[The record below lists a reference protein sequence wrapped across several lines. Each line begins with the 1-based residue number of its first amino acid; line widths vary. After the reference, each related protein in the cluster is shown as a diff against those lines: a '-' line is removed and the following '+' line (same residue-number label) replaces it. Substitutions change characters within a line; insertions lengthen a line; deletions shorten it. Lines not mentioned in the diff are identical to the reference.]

1 MIRLFCCLNGRD
13 MFLKSYE
20 KELANRLLNKTSI
33 SNEYEEQMIQK
44 LKVEC
49 GATQVQKMTGM
60 SKDITLSRDIQQNF
74 NQSIGGQNQIN
85 GVEFNIEV
93 LTNGTW
99 PQMHEPPCNLPRE
112 LKACTEK
119 FTMWYK
125 NANSNKQ
132 LNWLYSNGQVELIV
146 QYTPKKYQL
155 IVNVF

>member
-1 MIRLFCCLNGRD
+1 

-74 NQSIGGQNQIN
+74 NTSIGSQNQIN

-99 PQMHEPPCNLPRE
+99 P
-112 LKACTEK
+112 
-119 FTMWYK
+119 
-125 NANSNKQ
+125 
-132 LNWLYSNGQVELIV
+132 
-146 QYTPKKYQL
+146 
-155 IVNVF
+155 